1 MSRLAGKIC
10 IVTGASRGIGA
21 ATARE
26 LARRGA
32 MAIVAARDGAAC
44 ERVAEAI
51 RGAGGA
57 AEAAACDVAA
67 WDQVEALV
75 EGVAARHGRIDA
87 LVNNAGVIEPI
98 ARLAE
103 SDPAAWARAVA
114 VNLTGAYHGCRAVLP
129 HFRRAGGGV
138 IVNVSSGAADKALEG
153 WSAYCAGKAGLRM
166 LTRALHLE
174 TRGQGV
180 RVYGLQP
187 GVVDTEMQARIRASA
202 LNPMSRLRREVLAPA
217 EAPARVIAW
226 LCGGVMPLAGR
237 ELQAALLAPAWVR
250 LMFGLVGRRRGPPA
264 RR

>member
-32 MAIVAARDGAAC
+32 MAILAARDGAAC

-51 RGAGGA
+51 RGAGGG

-67 WDQVEALV
+67 WDQVESLV
-75 EGVAARHGRIDA
+75 EGAAARHGRIDA
-87 LVNNAGVIEPI
+87 LVNNAGIIEPS
-98 ARLAE
+98 ALLAE
-103 SDPAAWARAVA
+103 SEPAAWAHAVA

-129 HFRRAGGGV
+129 HMRRAGGGV
-138 IVNVSSGAADKALEG
+138 IVNVSSGAAEKALPG

-166 LTRALHLE
+166 LTRVLHLE

-187 GVVDTEMQARIRASA
+187 GVVDTEMQTRVRASA
-202 LNPMSRLRREVLAPA
+202 FNPVSRLWPDVLAPP

-226 LCGGVMPLAGR
+226 LCSGVMPLAGR
-237 ELQAALLAPAWVR
+237 ELQATLLTPAWVR
-250 LMFGLVGRRRGPPA
+250 LALGLMGARRGPPA